1 MKAFLMKAFL
11 AIILA
16 VAVSAGTVQ
25 AKHSG
30 QGKHGKKGKHAKH
43 GEYHGGQK
51 GAEIQP
57 RQNRNIS

>member
-1 MKAFLMKAFL
+1 MKAFL

-16 VAVSAGTVQ
+16 VAVSVSTVQ
-25 AKHSG
+25 AKHPG

-57 RQNRNIS
+57 LQNGKIS